1 MGAKMEFRFKKST
14 EAHDR
19 YLSTPITGKKMLEPA
34 SVFLADTAYP
44 NDEITEEDFK
54 RALAA
59 HNQKVME

>member
-1 MGAKMEFRFKKST
+1 MGAKMEFRFKKFT

-19 YLSTPITGKKMLEPA
+19 YLSTPITRKKMLKPA
-34 SVFLADTAYP
+34 SVFLADTP
-44 NDEITEEDFK
+44 CPGDEINEEDHK